1 MSAMTEYRVRR
12 VSDLVVID
20 LQGKLDAFAG
30 VALDR
35 AYAQIGQEVK
45 TILLNFGGVDLINS
59 TGIAVLIGLIVQA
72 TQAGRRLLA
81 CCLSDHYMKIF
92 RVARL
97 SDYIG
102 LFPDEATALAGR
114 QESEF
119 QL

>member
-12 VSDLVVID
+12 VSDLIIID

-59 TGIAVLIGLIVQA
+59 TGIALLIGLIVQA
-72 TQAGRRLLA
+72 TKAGHRLLA
-81 CCLSDHYMKIF
+81 CCLSDHYVKVF
-92 RVARL
+92 QVARL
-97 SDYIG
+97 SDYISM
-102 LFPDEATALAGR
+102 FADEATALAGR
-114 QESEF
+114 QKSEF